1 MCQGVRDGRGLSLA
15 IYATGTLFKVYAKD
29 SVIKLKS
36 DEGIYVVV

>member
-1 MCQGVRDGRGLSLA
+1 MRQGVRDGRGLSLA
-15 IYATGTLFKVYAKD
+15 VYGTLFKVYAED